1 MFICRHI
8 LETIPTEAAI
18 SRLIVGL
25 GISVKRKSKISKEI
39 KVVSTATDILRE
51 IKSTSPKLKFVSSK
65 TKDGYF

>member
-25 GISVKRKSKISKEI
+25 GISVKRKFHQKKQTMVDLTTTKI
-39 KVVSTATDILRE
+39 VRE
-51 IKSTSPKLKFVSSK
+51 ITC
-65 TKDGYF
+65 